1 MEGQI
6 NELVSFLRD
15 PNPEVRR
22 GALSHLLG
30 YTAKTSQYQYIFKL
44 NNKQPIR
51 DLKLLC
57 MDNPLIAH
65 DAFSA
70 LINLSE
76 DTEICKELDDN
87 KFLKYL
93 NPKVILADLV
103 CMLLSNI
110 TKDEKIADKL
120 LNATMPETANTTNTT
135 LVSSTRA
142 MDQLVDVFVKGV
154 NKEYNKHAEYHFLSS
169 VFANVTILQQGRDF
183 FLTDA
188 PQYNLPPLTSL
199 IIFIE
204 HSNVIRRGG
213 VVSCI
218 KNCCFNVSQHLDL
231 LSESKINLLPY
242 ILLPLC
248 GPDEFDPDDMEGMPE
263 DIQFLPPDKKRET
276 DPHLRQTLLETIL
289 LLTSTRQTRDILRAK
304 KVYPVIRQM
313 HLVEKDE
320 NVGHVAENIVN
331 MLMRDEAEEEKSEL
345 SSQKEIGGGV
355 DDKDVNKGKED
366 IRVYR
371 RKKLEQHFYF
381 SHQNPFSDVQQASSA
396 KTWET
401 CFRPVAKLHRF
412 WIRSP
417 KKQSLSLKTGLG
429 SE

>member
-1 MEGQI
+1 MEEQI
-6 NELVSFLRD
+6 NELVSFLRV
-15 PNPEVRR
+15 PNPEVGISVRR

-44 NNKQPIR
+44 NNRQPIK

-76 DTEICKELDDN
+76 DTEICKELDDDN
-87 KFLKYL
+87 FLKYL
-93 NPKVILADLV
+93 MGTNSEAILADLA

-110 TKDEKIADKL
+110 TKDEKIAIKV
-120 LNATMPETANTTNTT
+120 LNGTIPEATTTTNTAITT

-154 NKEYNKHAEYHFLSS
+154 NKEYNKHAEYHFLAS
-169 VFANVTILQQGRDF
+169 VFANVAILPQGRDF

-188 PQYNLPPLTSL
+188 PQYNSPPLTSL

-204 HSNVIRRGG
+204 HSNIIRRGG
-213 VVSCI
+213 VMSCM
-218 KNCCFNVSQHLDL
+218 KNCCFNVSQQLDL
-231 LSESKINLLPY
+231 LSESKINILPY

-248 GPDEFDPDDMEGMPE
+248 GPEEFDPDDMEGMPE

-276 DPHLRQTLLETIL
+276 DPYLRQTLLETIL
-289 LLTSTRQTRDILRAK
+289 LLTTTRQAREILRAK

-313 HLVEKDE
+313 HLVEEDE
-320 NVGHVAENIVN
+320 NVNHVAENIVN
-331 MLMRDEAEEEKSEL
+331 MLMRDEAEEEKPGL
-345 SSQKEIGGGV
+345 SLQKEIVGADKGNRDIEDEE
-355 DDKDVNKGKED
+355 DDED
-366 IRVYR
+366 LQIV
-371 RKKLEQHFYF
+371 E
-381 SHQNPFSDVQQASSA
+381 
-396 KTWET
+396 
-401 CFRPVAKLHRF
+401 
-412 WIRSP
+412 II
-417 KKQSLSLKTGLG
+417 
-429 SE
+429 